1 MANRRYWNEAME
13 TIDATE
19 LWRLEDERL
28 RWQLRWIWEHSPFY
42 RQKFAEAGIDPLSI
56 GRDSLYRL
64 PFTVKEEVR
73 RTQEEYPPLG
83 GHACVPLEE
92 VVRIHASSG
101 TTGKP
106 TLVGLTEADAR
117 MWNEILARFLWATGV
132 RPGTRVWLS
141 VTLGWYIAGLS
152 FYEALRQIRATVYPA
167 GTMEATRT
175 FNVVRRAGV
184 DYMISSPTFVNYL
197 TNVARERLG
206 IDPGSLGLKA
216 MALGGEPGA
225 GVPQIRQQIEETWRC
240 KVYDAMGTADF
251 APILWT
257 ECEAQA
263 GMHFIGQGFVI
274 AEFIDP
280 ETGQSIE
287 PKEGLLAELVYTAIQ
302 RECVPLIRF
311 RIGDLVRIEGTGKCE
326 CGRTGIRIRCVGR
339 VDDMFIV
346 RGVNVF
352 PSAVADVIASFRP
365 RVTGEFQIRLPPR
378 GLPIEPPVPVIV
390 ELGPEPGDLHRLKR
404 DLEEAIRSQLIFRA
418 VVQLVPKGELSPTG
432 TMKRQVI
439 LREER

>member
-1 MANRRYWNEAME
+1 MAERRYWNEVME
-13 TIDATE
+13 TIDPE
-19 LWRLEDERL
+19 RLWQLEDERL
-28 RWQLRWIWEHSPFY
+28 RWQLRWVWERSPFY
-42 RQKFAEAGIDPLSI
+42 RQKFSEAGIDPLTI
-56 GRDSLYRL
+56 GRDSLHLL
-64 PFTVKEEVR
+64 PFTVKDEVR
-73 RTQEEYPPLG
+73 RTQQDYPPLG
-83 GHACVPLEE
+83 GHACVPLHE

-101 TTGKP
+101 TTGQP

-117 MWNEILARFLWATGV
+117 AWNEVLARFFWTTGV
-132 RPGTRVWLS
+132 RPGTRVWLA

-152 FYEALRQIRATVYPA
+152 FYEALRAIQATVYPS

-175 FNVVRRAGV
+175 FNVIQRAGV
-184 DYMISSPTFVNYL
+184 DYMVSSPTFVNFL
-197 TNVARERLG
+197 THVARERLG
-206 IDPGSLGLKA
+206 IDPASLGIKA

-225 GVPQIRQQIEETWRC
+225 GVPQIRQQIEETWGC

-263 GMHFIGQGFVI
+263 GMHFVGQGFVI
-274 AEFIDP
+274 AEFIEP
-280 ETGQSIE
+280 ETGRPIE
-287 PKEGLLAELVYTAIQ
+287 PKEGMLAELVYTAIQ

-311 RIGDLVRIEGTGKCE
+311 RIGDLVRIEGTGRCE

-365 RVTGEFQIRLPPR
+365 RVTGEFQIRLPAR
-378 GLPIEPPVPVIV
+378 GLPIDPPVPIVV
-390 ELGPEPGDLHRLKR
+390 ELGPEPGDLHKLKR
-404 DLEEAIRSQLIFRA
+404 DLEEAIRAQLIFRA
-418 VVQLVPKGELSPTG
+418 TVQLVPKGELTPTG

-439 LREER
+439 VRGEA